1 VPTLVLAGDR
11 DPGFADMRAT
21 ADRIRGARLA
31 VLPGCGHLDTFTRS
45 DLTLPLAL
53 RFLTETLT
61 EPLTSSP

>member
-1 VPTLVLAGDR
+1 
-11 DPGFADMRAT
+11 MRVT
-21 ADRIRGARLA
+21 ADRIPGARLA

-45 DLTLPLAL
+45 DLALPLAL